1 MQPEWEFLTKTIYD
15 PGVFWVMLTAI
26 STVVLV
32 IVAWSQLRS
41 LAKTSRSDFLY
52 KLKKDFFTDEARRM
66 IFLFEQG
73 LVEFQPGEMPYFKVV
88 AREQAGLSARMKE
101 LGIVGHSVSAY
112 AVDDALLGPM
122 EDLGVLEELGLVN
135 LREVYE
141 VFVTYINICVES
153 EAMKEYLG
161 YCRRDPSDEDVY
173 DNLLRLYRRLK
184 RAAPKIQR
192 KKRRK
197 FRRGT

>member
-1 MQPEWEFLTKTIYD
+1 
-15 PGVFWVMLTAI
+15 VFWVMVTAI
-26 STVVLV
+26 ASAVLV
-32 IVAWSQLRS
+32 VVAWSQLRS

-52 KLKKDFFTDEARRM
+52 KLKKDFFTDEARRLV
-66 IFLFEQG
+66 FLFEQE
-73 LVEFQPGEMPYFKVV
+73 LLEFQPGDMPYFKIV
-88 AREQAGLSARMKE
+88 ARDQAGVGARMKE
-101 LGIVGHSVSAY
+101 LGIGGHSISTY

-153 EAMKEYLG
+153 KSMRAYLD
-161 YCRRDPSDEDVY
+161 YCRRDPGDEDVY
-173 DNLLRLYRRLK
+173 DNLLRLYERLRRATPSI
-184 RAAPKIQR
+184 RR

-197 FRRGT
+197 SVGKFGWPV